1 MKVTLDLTKLRED
14 GKITQAE
21 YDKLMALGHSATG
34 SLAFNISIGFGVI
47 AVAAGLMFLVPNA
60 LTGVILGFTIL
71 GIGLWMYLAK
81 VTQWE
86 VLGRISVLVGALLL
100 GGGVI
105 FLADASIGGFLLIAA
120 GFAAAGVLA
129 RSGLLVALAVLAL
142 SSAIGA
148 RTGYMHATY
157 FLGIEEPAIT
167 IALFAI
173 LAIGAYLLSKR
184 LTADYERLALI
195 AARTAVFL
203 VNFGFWIGS
212 LWGDEIEKSG
222 IIISDTMFGIA
233 WAVVLLATGIWA
245 AWRNRQWVVN
255 VMAVF
260 GAIHF
265 YTQWFERLGAA
276 PLTVLL
282 GGLLAL
288 GFAVALWYFNKQI
301 WRERQNYSQ
310 TVS

>member
-1 MKVTLDLTKLRED
+1 MKVTLDLSKLRED

-21 YDKLMALGHSATG
+21 YDKLLALGHSSTG
-34 SLAFNISIGFGVI
+34 SLAFNILIGFGVI
-47 AVAAGLMFLVPNA
+47 AVAAGLMFLVPNPV
-60 LTGVILGFTIL
+60 TGVILGLIIL
-71 GIGLWMYLAK
+71 GIGLWMYFAK
-81 VTQWE
+81 AEQWE
-86 VLGRISVLVGALLL
+86 VLGHISVLVGALLL

-105 FLADASIGGFLLIAA
+105 FLTDASIGGFLVITA
-120 GFAAAGVLA
+120 GFAAAGLLA

-157 FLGIEEPAIT
+157 FLGIDEPIVT
-167 IALFAI
+167 IALFGI

-184 LTADYERLALI
+184 LIADYERLALI
-195 AARTAVFL
+195 AARTSIFL

-212 LWGDEIEKSG
+212 LWGNEIGKSG
-222 IIISDTMFGIA
+222 IAVSAKMFSVA
-233 WAVVLLATGIWA
+233 WAIVLLATGIWA

-265 YTQWFERLGAA
+265 YTQWFERLGAD

-301 WRERQNYSQ
+301 WGGMVRR
-310 TVS
+310 TAD